1 MYMTVRLSKQKLPLY
16 EPYKMFVI
24 EQSVSTGH
32 GTHKI
37 CVHFN
42 ASLHNKTIFMAF
54 TLLNSLLGQSLRDIE
69 KALLQNNVGLS
80 IWFDIEQLTAY
91 WVH

>member
-1 MYMTVRLSKQKLPLY
+1 MYMTVRLSKQKLPFN

-32 GTHKI
+32 GTHKL

-42 ASLHNKTIFMAF
+42 ASLHKKTIFMAF
-54 TLLNSLLGQSLRDIE
+54 TLLNL
-69 KALLQNNVGLS
+69 
-80 IWFDIEQLTAY
+80 
-91 WVH
+91 